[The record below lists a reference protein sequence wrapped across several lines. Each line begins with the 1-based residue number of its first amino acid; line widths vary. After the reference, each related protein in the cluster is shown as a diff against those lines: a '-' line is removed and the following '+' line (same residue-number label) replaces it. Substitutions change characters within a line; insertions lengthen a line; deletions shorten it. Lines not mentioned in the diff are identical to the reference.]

1 MWSTRGE
8 TLKLLPPGDSSP
20 PPPKASMTL
29 TKMLTLHLQ
38 NPWVT
43 EAVSIFYIQSA
54 LCRQVK
60 LGEDETGCSRVCD
73 F

>member
-20 PPPKASMTL
+20 PPPQASMTL
-29 TKMLTLHLQ
+29 TKLLTLHLQ

-43 EAVSIFYIQSA
+43 EAVSIFYIQSV